1 MDTGETVAIK
11 VVEKTRV
18 SRFRTAKRLHN
29 ELRLTALV
37 SSPNV
42 ARLLEA
48 VQTPERL
55 YLVLE
60 HGGQDLFA
68 YLSKGKGP
76 PAAAGGDVDVRLDEE
91 AARPLIAQIVAGVRA
106 LAAAGVVHF
115 DIKTENILVEL
126 GADGEP
132 YRLRL
137 TDLGLAE
144 RYQPGERASV
154 LCGSPGF
161 FAPEMATAPH
171 YDPFKVDQRGAV

>member
-1 MDTGETVAIK
+1 M
-11 VVEKTRV
+11 
-18 SRFRTAKRLHN
+18 
-29 ELRLTALV
+29 
-37 SSPNV
+37 
-42 ARLLEA
+42 
-48 VQTPERL
+48 
-55 YLVLE
+55 LE

-68 YLSKGKGP
+68 YLSKWKGQ
-76 PAAAGGDVDVRLDEE
+76 PAAAGGAVDVRLDEE

-106 LAAAGVVHF
+106 LATAGVVHF

-144 RYQPGERASV
+144 HHLPGARASIV
-154 LCGSPGF
+154 CGSPGF

-171 YDPFKVDQRGAV
+171 YDPLKVDQRGAA